1 METNR
6 ATENM
11 AKGNVCSESV
21 LLAVCEE
28 FGMEIDDRII
38 PRIAGLFAGGIGNS
52 GSVCGAVSGAVMAMG
67 LLKEHGETMEEM
79 LDRLSTAEQFRCR
92 FEAEMKTIN
101 CRELTGLD
109 LTTKQGVEKLV
120 NSDIPQTVCFPAVA
134 TAYRLAVELL
144 NENSLS

>member
-11 AKGNVCSESV
+11 MQGHVCSESV
-21 LLAVCEE
+21 LLAVCQD
-28 FGMEIDDRII
+28 FGIEIDDKII

-52 GSVCGAVSGAVMAMG
+52 GSVCGAVTGAVMAMG
-67 LLKEHGETMEEM
+67 LLKERGETLEEE
-79 LDRLSTAEQFRCR
+79 LDSLTVAQEFRRR

-109 LTTKQGVEKLV
+109 LTTKKGVDQLM

-134 TAYRLAVELL
+134 TAYRLAVDLL
-144 NENSLS
+144 KETS